1 MKKGYPMNPKTK
13 LVVMLAL
20 LALLTASC
28 TPKTPSVVTD
38 VPKDL
43 TATPA
48 ATPEATYVIVP
59 NTSLPTVQ
67 PATATP
73 ETLATAT
80 IASTPGNYSPTA
92 YLDDRSTPAA
102 VVLSFANAINRHEY
116 LRAYSYWQDAG
127 TYLGS
132 LASFT
137 SSMENVANETV
148 TMGQVVTEGAA
159 GSSYYT
165 IPAAVT
171 DTLDGGGTNKYAVCY
186 VLRMP
191 QPGNYGAPPIQPMHF
206 YQQTKLAVDVSIS
219 DANVI
224 AAACSET
231 SGLPS
236 APAVLEDLANISS
249 SNFID
254 NRSGAVEVVKSLL
267 NAINRK
273 EYVRAYSYFQ
283 DPSTFP
289 GSYSSYA
296 AGFSDTA
303 SVTAVFGT
311 VTSDAGAGQFYY
323 QVPVAETVTTTSST
337 TQLFVGCY
345 TLHLANP
352 GMQGTLP
359 FEPLGIKTGHFT
371 SYPSGT
377 DVAPLLATACN

>member
-1 MKKGYPMNPKTK
+1 MKNKSK
-13 LVVMLAL
+13 LIVVFVL
-20 LALLTASC
+20 LAFMIASC
-28 TPKTPSVVTD
+28 ALKTPAVVNEA
-38 VPKDL
+38 PKEL
-43 TATPA
+43 TATTDTTA
-48 ATPEATYVIVP
+48 QVTYVIVT
-59 NTSLPTVQ
+59 NTGESTAL

-73 ETLATAT
+73 EPAVTAT
-80 IASTPGNYSPTA
+80 TTATPGDYSATA

-102 VVLSFANAINRHEY
+102 LIFSFANAINRHEY

-127 TYLGS
+127 SYLGS
-132 LASFT
+132 LESFT
-137 SSMENVANETV
+137 SGMENVTNETV
-148 TMGQVVTEGAA
+148 TMGQVVAEGAA
-159 GSSYYT
+159 GSSYYSV
-165 IPAAVT
+165 PAAVT
-171 DTLDGGGTNKYAVCY
+171 DLLEGGGTNKYAVCY

-206 YQQTKLAVDVSIS
+206 YQQTKLTVDAGIS

-231 SGLPS
+231 SGLPGT
-236 APAVLEDLANISS
+236 PAELEDMAIIGS

-283 DPSTFP
+283 NPTTFP
-289 GSYSSYA
+289 GSYSSYE
-296 AGFSDTA
+296 AGFSDTV

-323 QVPVAETVTTTSST
+323 QIPVAETVTTTGST

-352 GMQGTLP
+352 GMQGMLP
-359 FEPLGIKTGHFT
+359 FEPLGITEGHFT
-371 SYPSGT
+371 AYPSGT
-377 DVAPLLATACN
+377 DVAPLLSTVCD